1 MTHSETHTHTHTHTH
16 TPTHCNTRCVGESG
30 DNRRGRYR
38 VVNAPSIAARKSK
51 EKDDDTIAGNNPKT
65 LSAPFSGPPRLHFF
79 SSHLVV
85 VVVVVVVVV
94 DVVGYI
100 LLGLVSL
107 G

>member
-1 MTHSETHTHTHTHTH
+1 MVFAGLIFLDMALLAWMATRYQYVDSY
-16 TPTHCNTRCVGESG
+16 NT
-30 DNRRGRYR
+30 D
-38 VVNAPSIAARKSK
+38 IKSK

-85 VVVVVVVVV
+85 VVVVVVVV